1 YSIKV
6 SPDNIMAG
14 TMQRLWRITSL
25 LRIRVDC
32 GRDLRFYQKR
42 RMVMKP
48 TPQYIT
54 TVPNSAQC
62 IDMRSDTVTL
72 PSDEMKEAMMKA
84 VLGDDVYGED
94 RTVNELEERCAQL
107 FGKEAGLF
115 VASGTMGNLLAIMAH
130 CQRGDEIIVGRYNHI
145 HRWEQGNYAQLAG
158 VSATTVDVGS
168 DGTMK
173 IDDIEDAI
181 RVQDIHMPNTRLICL
196 ETTHN
201 YSGGRPLPLDY
212 IRSVRELASKHGL
225 NVHID
230 GARIYNAAIALG
242 VEVRDIA
249 QYADSVMMC
258 FSKGLGAPVGSIL
271 VGSKAFIDKARRS
284 RKAVGGGWRQAGI
297 LAAAA
302 HVALNNAEK
311 TIGRDHANAQ
321 KLASGINAITPDNL
335 KDAIHASDVGIT
347 NMVILKCNNGVS
359 PIQVQK
365 FFESRGVL
373 MMLFDAT
380 RVRIVLNWG
389 VTEEDVEKVL
399 GHYKEFIQSLTNS

>member
-1 YSIKV
+1 
-6 SPDNIMAG
+6 
-14 TMQRLWRITSL
+14 MQRLWRITSL

-48 TPQYIT
+48 TPQYTT

>member
-1 YSIKV
+1 
-6 SPDNIMAG
+6 MAG

-42 RMVMKP
+42 RMVTKP
-48 TPQYIT
+48 TPQYTT

-72 PSDEMKEAMMKA
+72 PSDEMKEAMVKA

-94 RTVNELEERCAQL
+94 RTVNELEERCAEL

-168 DGTMK
+168 DGTMR
-173 IDDIEDAI
+173 IDDMEDAI

-271 VGSKAFIDKARRS
+271 VGSKALIDKARRS

-311 TIGRDHANAQ
+311 TIRRDHANAQ

-335 KDAIHASDVGIT
+335 KDAIHASDDGIT
-347 NMVILKCNNGVS
+347 NMVILKCDNGVS
-359 PIQVQK
+359 PVQVQK

-399 GHYKEFIQSLTNS
+399 GHYKEFIQSLSNS

>member
-14 TMQRLWRITSL
+14 TMQRLWRISSL

-32 GRDLRFYQKR
+32 GRDLRIYQKR
-42 RMVMKP
+42 RMVTKP
-48 TPQYIT
+48 TPQYTT

-72 PSDEMKEAMMKA
+72 PSDEMKEAMVKA

-158 VSATTVDVGS
+158 VSATTVNVGS
-168 DGTMK
+168 DGTME

-230 GARIYNAAIALG
+230 GARIYNAAVALE

-284 RKAVGGGWRQAGI
+284 RKAVGGGWRQAGV

-311 TIGRDHANAQ
+311 TIRRDHANAQ

>member
-1 YSIKV
+1 
-6 SPDNIMAG
+6 
-14 TMQRLWRITSL
+14 MQRLWRITSL

>member
-1 YSIKV
+1 
-6 SPDNIMAG
+6 
-14 TMQRLWRITSL
+14 
-25 LRIRVDC
+25 
-32 GRDLRFYQKR
+32 
-42 RMVMKP
+42 MVTKP
-48 TPQYIT
+48 TPQYTT

-72 PSDEMKEAMMKA
+72 PSDEMKEAMVKA

-94 RTVNELEERCAQL
+94 RTVNELEERCAEL

-158 VSATTVDVGS
+158 VSATTVQVGS

-271 VGSKAFIDKARRS
+271 VGSKAFIDRARRS
-284 RKAVGGGWRQAGI
+284 RKAVGGGWRQAGV

-302 HVALNNAEK
+302 HIALNNAEK
-311 TIGRDHANAQ
+311 TIRRDHANAQ

-335 KDAIHASDVGIT
+335 KNVDVGIT
-347 NMVILKCNNGVS
+347 NMVILKCDNGVS
-359 PIQVQK
+359 PVQK

-399 GHYKEFIQSLTNS
+399 GHYKEFIQSLSNS